1 MWKNDSEVLP
11 ILYAI
16 IFHGLSV
23 IDLCIKKRDIKQ
35 TFALDLVNSCGCQH
49 SVNKVKKINKKICQF
64 LVCFNL
70 GHT

>member
-23 IDLCIKKRDIKQ
+23 IDLRIKKRDIKQ
-35 TFALDLVNSCGCQH
+35 TFALDLVR
-49 SVNKVKKINKKICQF
+49 
-64 LVCFNL
+64 
-70 GHT
+70 